1 MKKKK
6 GEQNR
11 TNDDSSTDLTVFSRD
26 LPSLLKWNQAVPK
39 GLTPFFLTPSVFF
52 LKSDLQ

>member
-39 GLTPFFLTPSVFF
+39 GLTPFFLTPSLFF
-52 LKSDLQ
+52 FKK